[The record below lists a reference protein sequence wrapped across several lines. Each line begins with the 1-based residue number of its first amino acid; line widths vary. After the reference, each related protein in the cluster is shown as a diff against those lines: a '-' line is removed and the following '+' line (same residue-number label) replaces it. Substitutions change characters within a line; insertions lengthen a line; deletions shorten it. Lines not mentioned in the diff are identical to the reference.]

1 MSIPFRRRRFFLPLA
16 SVLVTGAVVAIIGG
30 SAIAQVPGVPG
41 VPGTPVGK
49 TFSYGAK
56 FVCGLVPAGGVPL
69 DPQHVRP
76 GFPTELPLKPANYAT
91 DINVHNPQT
100 RATVLWKKAVLT
112 GWVSPLPNAAG
123 GVQTSEPEQLFEGG
137 KYLTVQLAPD
147 GAFGIDCIDII
158 KVLRPPGQPTTASF
172 VTGFVVI
179 NSPVQLD
186 VTAVYTSERQ
196 DAPVIHCWLSDGH
209 VVTATVDT
217 TTNTPQCPTGASGTP
232 SKTVGIAATQAGT
245 GLTMDVEAVTPTM
258 VTFKVKGDPNNP
270 PD

>member
-16 SVLVTGAVVAIIGG
+16 GVLVTGAVVAIIGG

-41 VPGTPVGK
+41 TPVGR

-69 DPQHVRP
+69 DPQHVAP

-112 GWVSPLPNAAG
+112 GWVSPVPDAQGG
-123 GVQTSEPEQLFEGG
+123 GVQTSGPEQPFEGG
-137 KYLTVQLAPD
+137 QYLTVQLAPD
-147 GAFGIDCIDII
+147 GAFGIDCTDII
-158 KVLRPPGQPTTASF
+158 KVLRPPGGQPTASF
-172 VTGFVVI
+172 ITGFVVI

-196 DAPVIHCWLSDGH
+196 DAPVIHCLQSDGQ
-209 VVTATVDT
+209 VVPATPDT
-217 TTNTPQCPTGASGTP
+217 TGHLKCPPGPNGATG
-232 SKTVGIAATQAGT
+232 TVGIAASQAGT
-245 GLTMDVEAVTPTM
+245 GLTMDVVAVTPTM
-258 VTFKVKGDPNNP
+258 VTFRRDSGDNPN
-270 PD
+270 

>member
-16 SVLVTGAVVAIIGG
+16 GVLVTGAVVVIIGG

-112 GWVSPLPNAAG
+112 GWVVPLPIAVG
-123 GVQTSEPEQLFEGG
+123 GVQTSEPEQQFEGG

-147 GAFGIDCIDII
+147 GAFGIDCNDINT
-158 KVLRPPGQPTTASF
+158 KLLPPGQPLTASF
-172 VTGFVVI
+172 ITGFVVI

-196 DAPVIHCWLSDGH
+196 DAPVIHCLQSDGQ
-209 VVTATVDT
+209 VVPATPDAT
-217 TTNTPQCPTGASGTP
+217 GHLKCPPGPNGATG
-232 SKTVGIAATQAGT
+232 TVGIAASQAGT

-258 VTFKVKGDPNNP
+258 VTFKFKDDPNNP